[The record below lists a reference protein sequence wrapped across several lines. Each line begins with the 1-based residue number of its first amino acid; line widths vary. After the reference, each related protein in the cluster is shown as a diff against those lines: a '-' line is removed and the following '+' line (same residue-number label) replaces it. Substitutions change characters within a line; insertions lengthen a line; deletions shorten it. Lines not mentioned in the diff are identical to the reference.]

1 MRRIFEKFG
10 TILVSIFICANLTS
24 CGSENN
30 RTKEGQKALDAAVK
44 KHGNAADIQ
53 YQYLERREYYKRQG
67 DTKNAEYYDRQAK
80 EQSKE
85 VERLRQERE
94 KIRKDTY
101 GDVFK

>member
-1 MRRIFEKFG
+1 MRRFKFIG
-10 TILVSIFICANLTS
+10 TALFALIVCTSLTS
-24 CGSENN
+24 CGGENN
-30 RTKEGQKALDAAVK
+30 KVKEGQKALDAAIK

-53 YQYLERREYYKRQG
+53 YQLLERREYYKSQG
-67 DTKNAEYYDRQAK
+67 DTKNAEYYDRKAK

-94 KIRKDTY
+94 KIRRDTY

>member
-1 MRRIFEKFG
+1 MKTYKFIG
-10 TILVSIFICANLTS
+10 TALFVIFICTSLTS
-24 CGSENN
+24 CGGESNKTN
-30 RTKEGQKALDAAVK
+30 EGQKALDAAVN

-53 YQYLERREYYKRQG
+53 YQYLERREYYKSQG
-67 DTKNAEYYDRQAK
+67 DTKNAEYYDRKAK
-80 EQSKE
+80 EQAKE

>member
-1 MRRIFEKFG
+1 MRIFKFIG
-10 TILVSIFICANLTS
+10 TALFTLFIFANLTS
-24 CGSENN
+24 CGGENN
-30 RTKEGQKALDAAVK
+30 KTKEGQKALDAAVK

-67 DTKNAEYYDRQAK
+67 DTKNAEYYDRKAK

-94 KIRKDTY
+94 RIRKETY
-101 GDVFK
+101 GEVFK